1 MPSCP
6 VLLPHGIIYHIT
18 KIMCTNKE
26 LYFKHIKYLALKAD
40 KITGIIFHLYKI
52 NVLID
57 NAGQKDYN
65 RQRICYNIIF
75 VMLYSLKPDKH
86 GLFYL

>member
-1 MPSCP
+1 MRPIDTFCVMELSKTR
-6 VLLPHGIIYHIT
+6 VSELLP
-18 KIMCTNKE
+18 
-26 LYFKHIKYLALKAD
+26 
-40 KITGIIFHLYKI
+40 GIIFHLYKI

>member
-1 MPSCP
+1 
-6 VLLPHGIIYHIT
+6 
-18 KIMCTNKE
+18 MCTYKE
-26 LYFKHIKYLALKAD
+26 LQFKHIKYLALKAD